1 MSEIGVTTGTSYI
14 ADSSYRVIATV
25 KAGNGAQTDLH
36 DFKLTPQGTALVTA
50 HRKVPAD
57 LSALGGPAKGAVLT
71 SIAQEIDVATGQV
84 LVEWDSIKHVPLTES
99 EQPLQGGTA
108 DTPYDYF
115 HINSIA
121 LAPDGDLLI
130 SSRNTWTVYKVGRR
144 SGAIRWRLGGK
155 KSDFT
160 AGPGAAFSWQHDARM
175 PGPDLLTLF
184 DNASAPPE
192 EKRSR
197 ALVLGLDTKA
207 MRVTPKRAF
216 THPAG
221 LLADNQGSMQ
231 LLPDGRAFVGWGA
244 QPYFSEFAANG
255 ELLLNGQFPLNDQS
269 YRAFTASWSGHPPGR
284 PAVVVLPNPA
294 RGSAVHV
301 SWNGA
306 TEVETWAVLAG
317 KNPSA
322 LAAAGSQPRGGFETV
337 ISVNSEGPYFAVTA
351 HDASGRQLGRSATVK
366 RTTA

>member
-1 MSEIGVTTGTSYI
+1 M
-14 ADSSYRVIATV
+14 R
-25 KAGNGAQTDLH
+25 
-36 DFKLTPQGTALVTA
+36 
-50 HRKVPAD
+50 
-57 LSALGGPAKGAVLT
+57 
-71 SIAQEIDVATGQV
+71 
-84 LVEWDSIKHVPLTES
+84 
-99 EQPLQGGTA
+99 
-108 DTPYDYF
+108 
-115 HINSIA
+115 
-121 LAPDGDLLI
+121 
-130 SSRNTWTVYKVGRR
+130 
-144 SGAIRWRLGGK
+144 
-155 KSDFT
+155 
-160 AGPGAAFSWQHDARM
+160 AAFSWQHDASM

-192 EKRSR
+192 EKQSR
-197 ALVLGLDTKA
+197 ALVLHVDTRA
-207 MRVTPKRAF
+207 RRVRRVTLRRAY

-244 QPYFSEFAANG
+244 QPYFSEFAEGG

-269 YRAFTASWSGHPPGR
+269 YRAFTSGWSGHPADR
-284 PAVVVLPNPA
+284 PAVVVRPNPA

-322 LAAAGSQPRGGFETV
+322 LVAAGSQRRAGFETM
-337 ISVNSEGPYFAVTA
+337 ISVNSEGPYFAVAA
-351 HDASGRQLGRSATVK
+351 HDSSGRPRGRSATVK

>member
-1 MSEIGVTTGTSYI
+1 
-14 ADSSYRVIATV
+14 
-25 KAGNGAQTDLH
+25 
-36 DFKLTPQGTALVTA
+36 
-50 HRKVPAD
+50 
-57 LSALGGPAKGAVLT
+57 
-71 SIAQEIDVATGQV
+71 
-84 LVEWDSIKHVPLTES
+84 
-99 EQPLQGGTA
+99 
-108 DTPYDYF
+108 
-115 HINSIA
+115 
-121 LAPDGDLLI
+121 
-130 SSRNTWTVYKVGRR
+130 
-144 SGAIRWRLGGK
+144 
-155 KSDFT
+155 
-160 AGPGAAFSWQHDARM
+160 M
-175 PGPDLLTLF
+175 PGPDTLTLF

-197 ALVLGLDTKA
+197 ALVLHVGTGA
-207 MRVTPKRAF
+207 MRVTLRRAF

-255 ELLLNGQFPLNDQS
+255 ELLMNGQFPLNDQS
-269 YRAFTASWSGHPPGR
+269 YRAFTSSWTGHPPGR
-284 PAVVVLPNPA
+284 PAVVVLSNPA

-317 KNPSA
+317 KSPSA

-351 HDASGRQLGRSATVK
+351 HHASGRQLGRSATVK